1 MNINY
6 LETFLDVMETRNFN
20 RSAERLNITQSTVS
34 ARIRALE
41 DAVRS
46 PLFHRGRF
54 GAEPT
59 AAGFKFLPH
68 ASRLRQIWNQ
78 ARQELALPEG
88 MAASVRLATQPSLR
102 DAFVK
107 DWLAAM
113 RDNHPDIAVYLEAD
127 YSPSVL
133 QQLSDGTLDIG
144 IIYIPRALPGL
155 LVERLFSEHYRMIGA
170 VEMDIDEVTAEDY
183 VFIDWSPHFKNRHL
197 ELLPHLQATAVSVGL
212 GSMAVDHILERKG
225 CGYFPGRTAELLIE
239 RHGCHPV
246 RGAPEIEQ
254 PVYVVVAERVR
265 DTGPVRIAL
274 DELNR
279 IAGQLSA

>member
-20 RSAERLNITQSTVS
+20 RSAERINVTQSTVS

-41 DAVRS
+41 EAVRS

-68 ASRLRQIWNQ
+68 ATRLRQIWNQ

-88 MAASVRLATQPSLR
+88 LAASVRLATQPSLR
-102 DAFVK
+102 DAFVR

-113 RDNHPDIAVYLEAD
+113 RDNHPNIAVYIEAD

-144 IIYIPRALPGL
+144 VIYIPRALPGL
-155 LVERLFSEHYRMIGA
+155 LVENLFTERYLMIGA
-170 VEMDIDEVTAEDY
+170 GPAALSDVTADDY

-212 GSMAVDHILERKG
+212 GSMAVDHILERGG
-225 CGYFPGRTAELLIE
+225 CGYFPQRTAQMLVE
-239 RHGCHPV
+239 RHGCRIIEEAPV
-246 RGAPEIEQ
+246 IEQ
-254 PVYVVVAERVR
+254 PVYVVVGDQIRE
-265 DTGPVRIAL
+265 TGPVRTAL
-274 DELNR
+274 DELYR
-279 IAGQLSA
+279 IAERLG